1 MLNWDLFLWL
11 QCLISC
17 SHSHGDSTATV
28 AEGSMLS
35 PSKSPSG
42 LPQWPSAVP
51 GAEVFIG
58 PGLGP
63 DRALTL
69 WWLKKTHY
77 YLGPQEENGNL
88 TIFYRCLLSK
98 QINHVWGTHNTSCKG
113 YWTSQKKPNHKA
125 SLSPNYYPQSPPVAT
140 NVYFWKHNDREP
152 SISKSHVLLPAS
164 AALFPAVSAF
174 PFVAPLLPQ
183 KRTCK
188 YCSGSWCMS
197 NFSPWHD
204 VPPSIPPMQGHSRCH
219 GFQSSCLTSA
229 L

>member
-1 MLNWDLFLWL
+1 MLNWDHFFWL
-11 QCLISC
+11 RHLISC
-17 SHSHGDSTATV
+17 SHSHESALAWLLKEARSV
-28 AEGSMLS
+28 PQKALQVY
-35 PSKSPSG
+35 PSDP
-42 LPQWPSAVP
+42 PAVP
-51 GAEVFIG
+51 AAEVFIG
-58 PGLGP
+58 PGLRP
-63 DRALTL
+63 DRALIL

-98 QINHVWGTHNTSCKG
+98 QIKCVWGTHNTSCKG

-125 SLSPNYYPQSPPVAT
+125 SLSPNCYPQSPPVAT

-174 PFVAPLLPQ
+174 SFVAPLLPQ

-188 YCSGSWCMS
+188 YCSGSCCMS

-204 VPPSIPPMQGHSRCH
+204 VPPSIPPVQGHTRCH

-229 L
+229 P